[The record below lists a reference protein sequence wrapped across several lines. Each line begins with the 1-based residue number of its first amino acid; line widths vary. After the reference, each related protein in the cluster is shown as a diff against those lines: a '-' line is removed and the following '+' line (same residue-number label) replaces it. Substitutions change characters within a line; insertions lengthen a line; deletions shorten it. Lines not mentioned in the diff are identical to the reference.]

1 MSPVISGDRRQL
13 TLELEPGLTD
23 RFRNVRDVVAQG
35 VYSRGLKR
43 IAGDLDMAPGN
54 LSVALG
60 DEGQRKFGVDELER
74 YVQVTGDLTPI
85 YYLVERYLGD
95 QGAARAEALD
105 RVMQIARQLESLP
118 EMLAN
123 AGLQPKTGKRGSR

>member
-13 TLELEPGLTD
+13 TLELEPGLTE

-43 IAGDLDMAPGN
+43 VAGDLDLAPGN

-60 DEGQRKFGVDELER
+60 DDGPRKFGVDELER

-105 RVMQIARQLESLP
+105 RVMQIAKQLEALP
-118 EMLAN
+118 AMLAS
-123 AGLQPKTGKRGSR
+123 AGLAKKTRGGAR

>member
-1 MSPVISGDRRQL
+1 MSSVFSGDRRQL
-13 TLELEPGLTD
+13 TLELEPGLTQ
-23 RFRNVRDVVAQG
+23 RYRCVRDAVAQG
-35 VYSRGLKR
+35 VYRRGLKVT
-43 IAGDLDMAPGN
+43 AGDLDMAPGN

-105 RVMQIARQLESLP
+105 QALRTIEQLRDLP
-118 EMLAN
+118 AMLAA
-123 AGLQPKTGKRGSR
+123 AGMQTKKGKR

>member
-43 IAGDLDMAPGN
+43 IAGDLDLAPGN

-60 DEGQRKFGVDELER
+60 DDGQRKFSVDELER

-105 RVMQIARQLESLP
+105 RVMQIARQLEHLP

-123 AGLQPKTGKRGSR
+123 AGLGKRKGR

>member
-1 MSPVISGDRRQL
+1 MPAVISGDRRQL
-13 TLELEPGLTD
+13 TLELEPGLTS
-23 RFRNVRDVVAQG
+23 RFRNVRDG

-60 DEGQRKFGVDELER
+60 DDGTRKFSVDEMER

-105 RVMQIARQLESLP
+105 RVMRMAEQLEALP
-118 EMLAN
+118 AILAA
-123 AGLQPKTGKRGSR
+123 AGVSTKKTKR